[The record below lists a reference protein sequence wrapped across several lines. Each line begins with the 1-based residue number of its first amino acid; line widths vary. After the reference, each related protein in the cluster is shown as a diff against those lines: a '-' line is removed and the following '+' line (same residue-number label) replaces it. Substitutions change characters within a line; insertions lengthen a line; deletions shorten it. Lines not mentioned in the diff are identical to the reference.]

1 MRVSTM
7 QGQSAW
13 LWGIAIAMLAF
24 GPLPALAQ
32 DYQQAPMFDSMVES
46 GELPPLEE
54 RLPVAPLVFESLGSV
69 GEYGG
74 TLRRAILGGGDQ
86 HNIVR
91 VIGHENLVRW
101 SADWTEIKPNI
112 AESWDVSDDATTFTF
127 KLRDGMKWSDGEPF
141 TADDIMFWYEVFSDE
156 RLTPSK
162 HPNYVGPDGPVVV
175 TKIDEQTVEFK
186 FGSPNGLF
194 IPNMAYGFGYYPVNY
209 PKHYL
214 SQFHEDYNADGI
226 QALVDAEPAAADW
239 VSLFTLKA
247 GPMHTPSFWQNA
259 ERPTLHPWK
268 LQNAYGSSDRVI
280 AERNPYFW
288 KVDSAGN
295 QLPYFDRIAWD
306 QVEDP
311 ETILLKAFNGEIDY
325 MNRHLG
331 RPANRAVLTDN
342 RERGKFRFFETND
355 LPSNGAILML
365 NLNNPDPV
373 KNAIVNDLNFRIGL
387 SHAVNR
393 QEIIDLIYFGSGR
406 AAQTA
411 PQPVSPLYNERMATQ
426 YTEYD
431 PDLADEYL
439 DKAGL
444 VDRDGEGFRLD
455 SKGNRFTLVFLTAD
469 VFGAQFPDVMELVA
483 AYASDVG
490 LDFQIRVSDR
500 ARLQEIAES
509 AEHDAY
515 IWNCAGG
522 QSDAYTSPECYLP
535 FGTAVYWAPE
545 WAKWGVDNNTGV
557 EPPEYIKALFQQYDV
572 VKAAATAEDRKVA
585 MEKLLEASADQLL
598 TIGLVQSDPAFGVAR
613 NNVMNIPDPLPISGQ
628 LWYPSPYVSQMYYK
642 GGKSLP

>member
-1 MRVSTM
+1 MGKMNDFGARLRTGLATLSLLAVSAA
-7 QGQSAW
+7 G
-13 LWGIAIAMLAF
+13 
-24 GPLPALAQ
+24 ALAQ
-32 DYQQAPMFDSMVES
+32 DYNQAPMFDDAVQA
-46 GELPPLEE
+46 GDLPPVAE
-54 RLPVAPLVFESLGSV
+54 RLPDTPLVFEV
-69 GEYGG
+69 VDQIGEYGG

-101 SADWTEIKPNI
+101 SADWTEIRPNI
-112 AESWDVSDDATTFTF
+112 AESWEVSDDATTFTF
-127 KLRDGMKWSDGEPF
+127 KLREGMRWSDGAPF

-162 HPNYVGPDGPVVV
+162 HPIYVGPEGPVAV
-175 TKIDEQTVEFK
+175 TKIDDTTVEFK
-186 FGSPNGLF
+186 FASPNGLF

-214 SQFHEDYNADGI
+214 SQFHEAYNADGI
-226 QALVDAEPAAADW
+226 QALIDAEPAANDW

-247 GPMHTPSFWQNA
+247 GPMHTPAFWQNA
-259 ERPTLHPWK
+259 DRPTLHPWT
-268 LQNAYGSSDRVI
+268 LQNAYGSSDRVV

-288 KVDSAGN
+288 KVDAEGN
-295 QLPYFDRIAWD
+295 QLPYFDRITWD

-342 RERGKFRFFETND
+342 AERGNYGFFDTND

-373 KNAIVNDLNFRIGL
+373 KNAVVNNKDFRIGL
-387 SHAVNR
+387 SHAVDR

-406 AAQTA
+406 PAQTA

-426 YTEYD
+426 YTEFD
-431 PDLADEYL
+431 PDLAEEYL
-439 DKAGL
+439 DKVL
-444 VDRDGEGFRLD
+444 PEKDVEGFRLGPD
-455 SKGNRFTLVFLTAD
+455 GERFTMVFLTAD

-483 AYASDVG
+483 QYAADVG
-490 LDFQIRVSDR
+490 IDIQIRVSDR
-500 ARLQEIAES
+500 ARLQEIAAS

-545 WAKWGVDNNTGV
+545 WAKWGVDPSTGI
-557 EPPEYIKALFQQYDV
+557 EPPAEIKALFDQYDL
-572 VKAAATAEDRKVA
+572 VKAAPDADSRKAE
-585 MEKLLEASADQLL
+585 MERLLEMSADLML
-598 TIGLVQSDPAFGVAR
+598 TVGLVQSDPAFGVAR
-613 NNVMNIPDPLPISGQ
+613 NNVRNHPDPLPISGQ
-628 LWYPSPYVSQMYYK
+628 LWYPSPYVSQMYYE
-642 GGKSLP
+642 GGASLP

>member
-1 MRVSTM
+1 MGHYTDKRN
-7 QGQSAW
+7 W
-13 LWGIAIAMLAF
+13 LRSGAAALAMMTGAAF
-24 GPLPALAQ
+24 AQ
-32 DYQQAPMFDSMVES
+32 DYQQAPFFDEKVDA
-46 GELPPLEE
+46 GELPPVAE
-54 RLPVAPLVFESLGSV
+54 RMPSNPLVFETVDSI

-74 TLRRAILGGGDQ
+74 TMRRAILGGGDQ

-91 VIGHENLVRW
+91 VIGHENLIRW
-101 SADWTEIKPNI
+101 SADWTEVKPNI
-112 AESWDVSDDATTFTF
+112 AESFEVSDDATTFTF
-127 KLRDGMKWSDGEPF
+127 KLREGMKWSDGAPF
-141 TADDIMFWYEVFSDE
+141 TADDVMFWYEVFSDE

-162 HPNYVGPDGPVVV
+162 HPIYVGPEGPVEV
-175 TKIDEQTVEFK
+175 TKIDDTTVEFK
-186 FGSPNGLF
+186 FATPNGLF

-214 SQFHEDYNADGI
+214 SQFHIDHNPDGI
-226 QALVDAEPAAADW
+226 QALIDAEPAAADW
-239 VSLFTLKA
+239 VSLFNLKA

-259 ERPTLHPWK
+259 DRPTLHPWK

-288 KVDSAGN
+288 KVDAEGQ
-295 QLPYFDRIAWD
+295 QLPYFDRITWD

-311 ETILLKAFNGEIDY
+311 EAILLKAFNGEIDY

-342 RERGKFRFFETND
+342 QERGQYGFFDTND

-373 KNAIVNDLNFRIGL
+373 KNEVVNNKDFRIGV

-411 PQPVSPLYNERMATQ
+411 PQPVSPLYDEEMATQ
-426 YTEYD
+426 FTEYNA
-431 PDLADEYL
+431 DLANEHL
-439 DKAGL
+439 DKVL
-444 VDRDGEGFRLD
+444 PEKDSEGFRLGPD
-455 SKGNRFTLVFLTAD
+455 GERFTLIFLTAD

-483 AYASDVG
+483 SYAADVG

-500 ARLQEIAES
+500 ARLQEIAAS

-545 WAKWGVDNNTGV
+545 WAKWGVDSSTGI
-557 EPPEYIKALFQQYDV
+557 EPPANIKALFDQYDL
-572 VKAAATAEDRKVA
+572 VKAAPNPEARKTE
-585 MEKLLEASADQLL
+585 MEKLLALSKEELL

-613 NNVMNIPDPLPISGQ
+613 NNVRNHPNPLPISGQ
-628 LWYPSPYVSQMYYK
+628 LWYPSPYVSQMYYE
-642 GGKSLP
+642 GGKSLD